1 MATIREVAKAA
12 GVSTATVSNVLNGRS
27 DRVSSAT
34 KDRVLAVVRQL
45 KYRPTPMEKDQKAI
59 LAQNIGLL
67 VPHLKATEVATNLY
81 CRSILDGVLESAAV
95 RGWSVTI
102 FVQNLWYDTG
112 KAIRRSYDGRCDGL
126 ILVAPQRV
134 DEIVGSLVER
144 GTPLLMVG
152 STPWFSG
159 VSCVDIDNRQVGES
173 AFRHLFNL
181 GHRSF
186 AFLSEGREQISSSE
200 RRAGF
205 FDMARASKIPEE
217 RLFFESVSFQTND
230 LDGGAQY
237 LRRLLSRPQAPTG
250 IFCWHDGLATFF
262 VRSAKHGGLK
272 IPQDFSI
279 LAVDNYD
286 ESQTCEP
293 PLTTFVNP
301 LLDLGRRAG
310 AIMVDALTN
319 GSDEV
324 QIVRLPSQMLV
335 RESTGPAPIK

>member
-1 MATIREVAKAA
+1 VATIREVAKAA

-34 KDRVLAVVRQL
+34 KDRVLATVRQL

-59 LAQNIGLL
+59 MAQNIGLL
-67 VPHLKATEVATNLY
+67 VPNLKATHVATNSY
-81 CRSILDGVLESAAV
+81 FHSIFDGVLESAAV

-102 FVQNLWYDTG
+102 FVQNLWYDSG

-126 ILVAPQRV
+126 ILIAPQKE

-159 VSCVDIDNRQVGES
+159 VSCVDIDNRLVGET

-186 AFLSEGREQISSSE
+186 AFLGEVPGQVSSFE
-200 RRAGF
+200 RRSGF
-205 FDMARASKIPEE
+205 FDSARASKVPEE
-217 RLFFESVSFQTND
+217 CLFFESVSYHRDD
-230 LDGGAQY
+230 LDGGVQY
-237 LRRLLSRPQAPTG
+237 LRKLISRPEAPTG
-250 IFCWHDGLATFF
+250 IFCWHDRLATFL
-262 VRSAKHGGLK
+262 VRAAKHGGFR

-279 LAVDNYD
+279 LSVDNSD
-286 ESQTCEP
+286 ESQTCDP

-301 LLDLGRRAG
+301 LLDIGRRAG
-310 AIMVDALTN
+310 AIMVDALTH

-335 RESTGPAPIK
+335 RESTGPAPVK